1 MKGPSFPDAT
11 SRPATFPLRLLT
23 VAYGGMAYLLFVA
36 TFVYAIGFVGNL
48 LVPKSIDTGLPTSP
62 ATAAAVDLVLLSSFA
77 VPHSVMARPR
87 FKHWWTRFIPLPIER
102 STYVLV
108 SSLLLALLFWQWLPL
123 PGTVWQVEQPAAV
136 ATLWGFFVSGWLI
149 ALIST
154 FLLDH
159 FELFGLR
166 QVYLYATGTP
176 YSSSPFR
183 TPALYRVVRHPIM
196 LGFLLAFWA
205 TPTMTWSHL
214 LFAGTTTVYIVLGIH
229 LEERDLRSVFGRR
242 YEEYQEQ
249 VSMLLPWSRGRRSN
263 AK

>member
-1 MKGPSFPDAT
+1 MKGPSFP
-11 SRPATFPLRLLT
+11 LRLLA

-36 TFVYAIGFVGNL
+36 TFVYAIGFVGNF
-48 LVPKSIDTGLPTSP
+48 LVPKSIDTGLTTSP
-62 ATAAAVDLVLLSSFA
+62 ATAAAVDLILLSSFA

-108 SSLLLALLFWQWLPL
+108 SSLLLVLLFWQWRPL
-123 PGTVWQVEQPAAV
+123 SGTIWRVEQPAAV
-136 ATLWGFFVSGWLI
+136 AALWGLFAFGWLI

-159 FELFGLR
+159 FDLFGLR
-166 QVYLYATGTP
+166 QVYHYATGAP

-183 TPALYRVVRHPIM
+183 TPALYRIVRHPIM

-205 TPTMTWSHL
+205 TSVMSWSHL
-214 LFAGTTTVYIVLGIH
+214 LFAGTTTAYIVLGIH
-229 LEERDLRSVFGRR
+229 LEERDLRSVFGSR
-242 YEEYQEQ
+242 YEEYQEH
-249 VSMLLPWSRGRRSN
+249 VSMLLPWVRGRKPN